1 MYIWIGIDCEKGLES
16 IRDDVKRVDD
26 IIQFDHSMF
35 SLPYHISL
43 KITFEADKIKYKLI
57 KKDVIKY
64 FKTKSSFDIDVKG
77 IEKHDN
83 IVWLRMIN
91 NDIIDN
97 IHQDINN
104 LLKDKYD
111 ISLHEYDLDFIFHTT
126 LYMNDDIDKI
136 SKAYDLIKD
145 IKVPSKLHLDTFLIG
160 KSTGGNLGSF
170 RIAKR
175 IKRK

>member
-1 MYIWIGIDCEKGLES
+1 MYVWIGIDCDNQLDNIKEK
-16 IRDDVKRVDD
+16 VKEVEDSLG
-26 IIQFDHSMF
+26 FDHTIF
-35 SLPYHISL
+35 SLPFHISL
-43 KITFEADKIKYKLI
+43 KISFEVTKKMYKEI
-57 KKDVIKY
+57 KKDLIKY
-64 FKTKSSFDIDVKG
+64 FKSLSSFDIDVKG